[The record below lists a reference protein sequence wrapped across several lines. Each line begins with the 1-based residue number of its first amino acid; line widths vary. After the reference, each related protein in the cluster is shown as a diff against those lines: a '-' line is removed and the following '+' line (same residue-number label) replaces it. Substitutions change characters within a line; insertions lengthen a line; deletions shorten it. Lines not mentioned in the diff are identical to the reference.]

1 MPSSLEAL
9 VEARIDTLDPAD
21 RQLLRN
27 ASVLGSEVD
36 ITLLGRMSDDALIRR
51 QDRWDRLDR
60 FLERVGPGVVRFRYD
75 TYHRVVYG
83 GLSYR
88 TRRALH
94 RRVIDVLEEPTP
106 GASNTWPT

>member
-1 MPSSLEAL
+1 M
-9 VEARIDTLDPAD
+9 
-21 RQLLRN
+21 
-27 ASVLGSEVD
+27 LGSEVD
-36 ITLLGRMSDDALIRR
+36 IILLGRMSDDALIRR

-88 TRRALH
+88 TRRTLH
-94 RRVIDVLEEPTP
+94 RRVIDVLEQIHARPT
-106 GASNTWPT
+106 ASRTSPA